1 MSLPFKFPLCNFQH
15 LFLGYTSNVTF
26 STICSEN
33 SVQIKYTFHCAN
45 QDTEEG
51 DLYFNWSDQLAG
63 KGIAKLTVNE
73 SEREMGKLFALKEIN
88 DGSLPNSDEQLKIH
102 SGWLRKYHP
111 QY

>member
-1 MSLPFKFPLCNFQH
+1 MSPFLPYALK
-15 LFLGYTSNVTF
+15 T
-26 STICSEN
+26 
-33 SVQIKYTFHCAN
+33 VQIKYTFHCAN